1 MWPILEIAN
10 KSLGALAAL
19 YIFRFEIWRWYD
31 YKSNTHS
38 MKSFFKIF
46 FAQPVNIWS
55 LVIFWMLLATTFNLT
70 HQFITAFPE
79 HLLNK
84 VEMFLPAVSVVLA
97 VIASSKFHQTTSKA
111 HTTLVVFFTSI
122 TQLTIYFYALHGAT
136 TTDLNTVENSDI
148 APEASQETS
157 FNEVWTI

>member
-1 MWPILEIAN
+1 
-10 KSLGALAAL
+10 
-19 YIFRFEIWRWYD
+19 
-31 YKSNTHS
+31 

-46 FAQPVNIWS
+46 FTQPVNIWS
-55 LVIFWMLLATTFNLT
+55 LVIFWMLLATTFNFT
-70 HQFITAFPE
+70 HQFITAFPQ

-97 VIASSKFHQTTSKA
+97 VIASSKFHQTTNKA
-111 HTTLVVFFTSI
+111 RTTLVVFFTSI
-122 TQLTIYFYALHGAT
+122 TQVTIYFYALQSAI

-157 FNEVWTI
+157 FNEIWMI